1 MATLTLSLLFPP
13 RRYEMN
19 RAGLEIGM
27 TATLFVINASVII
40 TLVVAFLLRESYEKL
55 RFAAH
60 KVSRV
65 FSSSTAQIEMATL
78 NIAEEGSDA
87 AMRGSAIGVQ
97 INPISTARSASS
109 LPSKGRPVL
118 AHSSARDRDD
128 GEGGAFQTAVVGRDD
143 DDDDDDLVAAATFD
157 PREHALAQS
166 RAEIAALRAKNRRKK
181 FIAKLATIDGGEA
194 AVTTRAADLPRGWA
208 ALTDGDGNT
217 YYRNAEAPL
226 GRLERGINDSVN
238 RINMAVVRRQARQ
251 DERAARAAS
260 HDDDVGIAMGCRNP
274 LSDVAADVIHEL

>member
-60 KVSRV
+60 KVPRV
-65 FSSSTAQIEMATL
+65 FSSSTAQIEMAAL

-97 INPISTARSASS
+97 LNPISTARSASS

-143 DDDDDDLVAAATFD
+143 DGDDDDLAAAAAFD

-166 RAEIAALRAKNRRKK
+166 RAENVALRAKNTAQEAEIEK
-181 FIAKLATIDGGEA
+181 FKAKLATIDGGEA

-217 YYRNAEAPL
+217 YYHNAGTETTTWARPGNGGVARNDGVPTIMHGE
-226 GRLERGINDSVN
+226 VHQ
-238 RINMAVVRRQARQ
+238 V
-251 DERAARAAS
+251 
-260 HDDDVGIAMGCRNP
+260 
-274 LSDVAADVIHEL
+274 